1 MKFSQLFP
9 FGTEVSEFDIR
20 FAANEDIQ
28 ALKLALA
35 HRGVAVIRNQWVDD
49 LAFVRFL
56 KQLGPLTFTQG
67 ETPVAEQPLLN
78 IVTNV
83 GRKRSPRSVFHTD
96 TSYIS
101 QPPAYTA
108 LKAVMLPE
116 SGGETLFCDQY
127 RAYESLPHSV
137 RQQLSKAEVLHV
149 MTGLTLS
156 DLGLSD
162 KAEQQAW
169 HPLFNRHPISDQVA
183 LFLSTPERCQ
193 ALRILDSSDYFPASQ
208 RILRLLY
215 RHSIRPHRLYR
226 HRWQPGDIVIW
237 DNRCTMHRADHSKV
251 VGDRTL
257 HRGLVR

>member
-28 ALKLALA
+28 ALKLTLA
-35 HRGVAVIRNQWVDD
+35 RSGVAVIRNQWVDD
-49 LAFVRFL
+49 LAFVTFL

-108 LKAVMLPE
+108 LKAVALPQ
-116 SGGETLFCDQY
+116 SGGETLFCNQY
-127 RAYESLPHSV
+127 RAYESLPNSV
-137 RQQLSKAEVLHV
+137 RQQLSRAEVLHV

-156 DLGLSD
+156 DQE
-162 KAEQQAW
+162 EQQAW
-169 HPLFNRHPISDQVA
+169 HPLFNRHPISDQIA

-193 ALRILDSSDYFPASQ
+193 VLRILDSSDCFPASQ
-208 RILRLLY
+208 RVLSLLY

-226 HRWQPGDIVIW
+226 HRWQLGDIVVW

-251 VGDRTL
+251 AGDRTL
-257 HRGLVR
+257 HRGLIGCPH